1 MNVQSK
7 TGPKWSEK
15 IDKLFWRGRDS
26 RQERLDL
33 ILIGKNNSDLID
45 AGLTNMF
52 FFTDEKSKEKYGPLA
67 DRTSFYDFFK
77 VNKF

>member
-7 TGPKWSEK
+7 SGPKWPEK
-15 IDKLFWRGRDS
+15 INKLFWRGRDS

-33 ILIGKNNSDLID
+33 ILISKNNSELID

-52 FFTDEKSKEKYGPLA
+52 FFTDQDSKQKYGPLVE
-67 DRTSFYDFFK
+67 RTSFYEFFK
-77 VNKF
+77 VYST